1 LPCGYFSLTGRLGEA
16 EEVSRRLNIKREEVI
31 VLQKLAEANPNF
43 DLALEEQKEA
53 LVVLEALE
61 VEAIQTQSAKK
72 LVDIMSDDQDNP
84 LGQIMARI
92 NEQMLVGKSPR
103 TLADLFFI
111 EQKRLERDAKQKDDN
126 NG

>member
-1 LPCGYFSLTGRLGEA
+1 M
-16 EEVSRRLNIKREEVI
+16 NIKREEVI